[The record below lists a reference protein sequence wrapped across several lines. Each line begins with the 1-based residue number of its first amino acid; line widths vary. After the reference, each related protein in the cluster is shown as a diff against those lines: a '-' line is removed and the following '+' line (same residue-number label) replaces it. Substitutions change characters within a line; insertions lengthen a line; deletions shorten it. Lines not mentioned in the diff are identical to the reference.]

1 MEPIRGGKLAK
12 IDNDYMQRLDALR
25 PGKTSVEWCLRYV
38 QSFPEVFTVLS
49 GMSDFE
55 QVKQMFDDIAPTYD
69 RLNHILSLS
78 IDKIWR
84 NRVVRAVRR
93 LGAKEI
99 LDIATG
105 TGDLAIAMAKHSS
118 HIKVKGIDIYDEMI
132 RTARK
137 KVDKLRLNDKIV
149 FYKENV
155 ESLSFEDGTFD
166 YCTMAFG
173 IRNFQNPGK
182 ALAEVYRVLKPGGR
196 VYILELY
203 KKPSSKII
211 RFFYKLY
218 SKVWIPLLG
227 SLLARNKEAYTY
239 LPESVS
245 EFMNRKEFKKLMKKV
260 GFMAIR
266 HKKLTNGIAIFYEG
280 VKM

>member
-1 MEPIRGGKLAK
+1 MGQELQK
-12 IDNDYMQRLDALR
+12 
-25 PGKTSVEWCLRYV
+25 E
-38 QSFPEVFTVLS
+38 S
-49 GMSDFE
+49 GRIAA
-55 QVKQMFDDIAPTYD
+55 MFDGIAKDYD
-69 RLNHILSLS
+69 RMNHLMSFNM
-78 IDKIWR
+78 DKRWR
-84 NRVVRAVRR
+84 KYLVKHFPTQRSCNV
-93 LGAKEI
+93 
-99 LDIATG
+99 LDVATG

-118 HIKVKGIDIYDEMI
+118 HIKVKGIDISDEML

-239 LPESVS
+239 LPESVC
-245 EFMNRKEFKKLMKKV
+245 EFMNRKEFKKLMKQA